1 MAEKKKSNKKE
12 QVADNAES
20 LDAEIEKAQ
29 ERLREMGLE
38 REVWLKKPLF
48 HDPSYHLC
56 FTRLEDDRGLI
67 MLQQIAGESLRLL
80 DAPGFLKKS
89 GAMQLEEL
97 LEFAPLAQVETN
109 NEEEEEQGNEES

>member
-1 MAEKKKSNKKE
+1 MTEKKKSKKKE
-12 QVADNAES
+12 QIEDKSES
-20 LDAEIEKAQ
+20 FDTEIEKAQ
-29 ERLREMGLE
+29 QRLREMGLE

-89 GAMQLEEL
+89 GVMQLEEL
-97 LEFAPLAQVETN
+97 IEFAPLAQVESSD
-109 NEEEEEQGNEES
+109 EGEDEQGKGEG

>member
-1 MAEKKKSNKKE
+1 MAEKKKTKKKE
-12 QVADNAES
+12 QIVDDVES

-56 FTRLEDDRGLI
+56 FTTLEDDQGLI

-89 GAMQLEEL
+89 GAMQLKEL
-97 LEFAPLAQVETN
+97 IEFAPLAQVESSD
-109 NEEEEEQGNEES
+109 EGEDEQGKREN